1 MTDEINNNLKTI
13 IEKINGKF
21 NTKKIILF
29 GSFAYSSPNNSSDID
44 LCIIMDLNNERKIK
58 IMSDIRNLLYDVQLF
73 PIDLIIYTEYEF
85 LERASNPTIL
95 EYKIKNEGKIL
106 YSA

>member
-21 NTKKIILF
+21 SPKEIILF
-29 GSFAYSSPNNSSDID
+29 GSFAYGSPNSSSDID
-44 LCIIMDLNNERKIK
+44 LCIIMNLNNERKTK
-58 IMSDIRNLLYDVQLF
+58 IMRDIRNLLYDVLLF
-73 PIDLIIYTEYEF
+73 PIDIIIYTEEEF
-85 LERASNPTIL
+85 LERASNPTTL
-95 EYKIKNEGKIL
+95 EYKIEKEGKVL